1 MKKYTKTKKHGGSV
15 NYDNLVSLMSNL
27 RNNVQMLGEVIK
39 RINNNR
45 KSEKTNS
52 NEIPINIQ
60 EKIDEQTE
68 ELNKVIE
75 KIDEQEQKIEEN
87 SDKIEVSNDNA
98 ELDEAKE
105 DLEKN
110 INLLEEK
117 INEGLPQER
126 PSLKKQER
134 NRSFYL
140 QGRSWNQWFY
150 GFVEYY
156 SELKDNL
163 TSILENN
170 YYISI
175 LQKPKN
181 DRTKTENQMIDKIN
195 DIEIELSKM
204 NNNVVKGGYFRKTRS
219 KRSKK

>member
-1 MKKYTKTKKHGGSV
+1 MKKYTKTKKRGGSF
-15 NYDNLVSLMSNL
+15 NYNSLVSLMSKI
-27 RNNVQMLGEVIK
+27 RNDVQSLGEIIK
-39 RINNNR
+39 RFDNNNS
-45 KSEKTNS
+45 KSQEYVS
-52 NEIPINIQ
+52 NKIPINIQ
-60 EKIDEQTE
+60 EKIEEQTK
-68 ELNKVIE
+68 ELNDVLE
-75 KIDEQEQKIEEN
+75 KIDDQEKKIDEDPKKTELV
-87 SDKIEVSNDNA
+87 INDV

-126 PSLKKQER
+126 

-140 QGRSWNQWFY
+140 QGRTWNQWFY

-156 SELKDNL
+156 SELKDTL

-181 DRTKTENQMIDKIN
+181 ERSKIEGQMVDKIN
-195 DIEIELSKM
+195 NIEIELSKM
-204 NNNVVKGGYFRKTRS
+204 NNNVTKGGYFRKTRN